1 MINKQLSFMAC
12 VAGLALMAATA
23 DAQQRGG
30 RGPVPAPAR
39 GADEGQGPYERL
51 ILRGGIVIDGT
62 GAPPRGPM
70 DIVIEGNRITAVRGS
85 GGGGRG
91 RRGGARGS
99 RGGRGGEQGGERGEN
114 QAGERA
120 GERGA
125 RGEQGGERGEGGEQG
140 ERGER
145 GEGNQPEPTVIDI
158 RGKYVMPGFINLHAH
173 AGEGKA
179 PQTEY
184 VYKLYLAHGVT
195 TLRGVS
201 FGPEEFGLSER
212 ERSARNEIVA
222 PRIVVYQ
229 RPPGWDLKT
238 ADEARAWVRGAAGR
252 GVEGLK
258 LDAYPP
264 EIMAA
269 LIDEAHKSRM
279 GTVAHLSQ
287 MGVAQMNALDA
298 ARVGL
303 DCVTHFYGI
312 FEALYKDHDVQPWPE
327 EMNYNNEQYRFGQVA
342 RQWDKIHPPG
352 SDEWK
357 ALLVE
362 FKERGTIL
370 DATMVA
376 YLASR
381 DLMRA
386 RSADW
391 HEKYTLPSLWNF
403 YTPNRSNHGSYF
415 YDWTTADEV
424 AWRNFYRVWMEFI
437 DDYNDIGGRVTV
449 SDDAAFIYNLWGFG
463 IIQEME
469 LFQEAGFHPLEVIRS
484 ATMYPAQAIFEPKR
498 MPIEYGV
505 VRPGMLADLA
515 IVGENPLH
523 NLKVLYGTGTPKLND
538 ETGKVERIGGIELV
552 VKDGIV
558 YDAKKLLADVAQMV
572 QDQKDGMKEGAENG
586 GEE

>member
-1 MINKQLSFMAC
+1 MILKHMWFMSF
-12 VAGLALMAATA
+12 VAAWSWGLALRVGVLGLVLMAAPA
-23 DAQQRGG
+23 DAQQRG
-30 RGPVPAPAR
+30 RGPFPAPAR

-51 ILRGGIVIDGT
+51 ILRGGIVIDGS

-70 DIVIEGNRITAVRGS
+70 DIVIEGNKITAVRGS
-85 GGGGRG
+85 GGRG
-91 RRGGARGS
+91 RRGS
-99 RGGRGGEQGGERGEN
+99 GR
-114 QAGERA
+114 

-125 RGEQGGERGEGGEQG
+125 DGERGDG
-140 ERGER
+140 ERGGGDEPER
-145 GEGNQPEPTVIDI
+145 NRPEPTVIDI

-195 TLRGVS
+195 TIRGVP

-222 PRIVVYQ
+222 PRIVIYQ
-229 RPPGWDLKT
+229 RPPGWDLKS
-238 ADEARAWVRGAAGR
+238 ADDARKWVQGAAVR

-264 EIMAA
+264 VIMAA
-269 LIDEAHKSRM
+269 LIDEAHRNRM

-287 MGVAQMNALDA
+287 MGVAQMNAQDA

-327 EMNYNNEQYRFGQVA
+327 GMNYNNEQYRFGQVA
-342 RQWDKIHPPG
+342 RQWDKIHPRG

-357 ALLVE
+357 ALLQE

-370 DATMVA
+370 DATMTA

-386 RSADW
+386 RNNEW
-391 HEKYTLPSLWNF
+391 HEKYTLPSLWQF
-403 YTPNRSNHGSYF
+403 YQPNRAVHGSYF

-424 AWRNFYRVWMEFI
+424 AWKNFYRVWMEFI

-449 SDDAAFIYNLWGFG
+449 SDDAAFIYSLWGFAY
-463 IIQEME
+463 IQEME

-498 MPIEYGV
+498 MPIEYGM
-505 VRPGMLADLA
+505 VRAGMLADLA
-515 IVGENPLH
+515 IVAENPLH
-523 NLKVLYGTGTPKLND
+523 NLKVLYGTGSPRLND

-558 YDAKKLLADVAQMV
+558 YDAKKLLADVAKMV
-572 QDQKDGMKEGAENG
+572 QDQKDLMKGEGEDG

>member
-1 MINKQLSFMAC
+1 M
-12 VAGLALMAATA
+12 
-23 DAQQRGG
+23 
-30 RGPVPAPAR
+30 
-39 GADEGQGPYERL
+39 
-51 ILRGGIVIDGT
+51 
-62 GAPPRGPM
+62 
-70 DIVIEGNRITAVRGS
+70 
-85 GGGGRG
+85 
-91 RRGGARGS
+91 
-99 RGGRGGEQGGERGEN
+99 
-114 QAGERA
+114 
-120 GERGA
+120 
-125 RGEQGGERGEGGEQG
+125 
-140 ERGER
+140 
-145 GEGNQPEPTVIDI
+145 
-158 RGKYVMPGFINLHAH
+158 
-173 AGEGKA
+173 
-179 PQTEY
+179 
-184 VYKLYLAHGVT
+184 AHGVT
-195 TLRGVS
+195 TIRGVS
-201 FGPEEFGLSER
+201 FGPEELGLSER
-212 ERSARNEIVA
+212 ERSANNEIVA

-229 RPPGWDLKT
+229 RPPGWDLKS
-238 ADEARAWVRGAAGR
+238 ADEARKWVQGAAVR

-258 LDAYPP
+258 LDSYPP

-269 LIDEAHKSRM
+269 LIDEAHRNRM

-287 MGVAQMNALDA
+287 MGVAQMNARDA

-312 FEALYKDHDVQPWPE
+312 FEALYKDHDVQPWPM

-342 RQWDKIHPPG
+342 RQWVKIHPPG

-357 ALLVE
+357 ALLQE

-381 DLMRA
+381 DVMRA
-386 RSADW
+386 RSAEW
-391 HEKYTLPSLWNF
+391 HEKYTLPSLWQF
-403 YTPNRSNHGSYF
+403 YQPNRAIHGSYF
-415 YDWTTADEV
+415 YDWTTADEI

-484 ATMYPAQAIFEPKR
+484 ATLYPAQAIFEPKR
-498 MPIEYGV
+498 QPIEYGV
-505 VRPGMLADLA
+505 IRPNMLADLA

-538 ETGKVERIGGIELV
+538 ETGQVERIGGIELV

-558 YDAKKLLADVAQMV
+558 YDAKRMLADVAKMV
-572 QDQKDGMKEGAENG
+572 EDQKNRTSETTTDEAIEN
-586 GEE
+586 

>member
-1 MINKQLSFMAC
+1 MMVRKHVWFIAC
-12 VAGLALMAATA
+12 VAAWSWVPSRTLRVGVAALALIAAPA
-23 DAQQRGG
+23 EAQRGD
-30 RGPVPAPAR
+30 RRPVPAPNR
-39 GADEGQGPYERL
+39 GEDEGQGPYERL

-70 DIVIEGNRITAVRGS
+70 DIVIEGNKIAAVRGS
-85 GGGGRG
+85 GGGRG
-91 RRGGARGS
+91 RRGGQRGQ
-99 RGGRGGEQGGERGEN
+99 R
-114 QAGERA
+114 

-125 RGEQGGERGEGGEQG
+125 RGEGGERGGLDEG

-145 GEGNQPEPTVIDI
+145 GERGGGNQPETTVIDI

-229 RPPGWDLKT
+229 RPPGWDLKS
-238 ADEARAWVRGAAGR
+238 ADDARKWVQGAAAR

-258 LDAYPP
+258 LDSYPP
-264 EIMAA
+264 PIMAA
-269 LIDEAHKSRM
+269 LIDEAHNNRM

-287 MGVAQMNALDA
+287 VGVAQMNAQDA

-327 EMNYNNEQYRFGQVA
+327 DMNYNNEQFRFGQVA
-342 RQWDKIHPPG
+342 RQWDKIYPPG
-352 SDEWK
+352 SPEWK
-357 ALLVE
+357 ALLQE

-370 DATMVA
+370 DSTMVA
-376 YLASR
+376 YLAGR
-381 DLMRA
+381 DVMRA

-391 HEKYTLPSLWNF
+391 HEKYTLPSLWQF
-403 YTPNRSNHGSYF
+403 YTPNRANHGSYF

-424 AWRNFYRVWMEFI
+424 AWKNFYRVWMQFI
-437 DDYNDIGGRVTV
+437 NDYNDIGGRVTV

-463 IIQEME
+463 CIQEME
-469 LFQEAGFHPLEVIRS
+469 LLQEAGLHPLEVIRS
-484 ATMYPAQAIFEPKR
+484 ATMYPAQAIFDPKR
-498 MPIEYGV
+498 KPIEYGV

-538 ETGKVERIGGIELV
+538 ETGQVERIGGIELV
-552 VKDGIV
+552 VKDGVV
-558 YDAKKLLADVAQMV
+558 YDAKKLLADVAKMV
-572 QDQKDGMKEGAENG
+572 QDQKNAMNKEAETVD
-586 GEE
+586 E

>member
-1 MINKQLSFMAC
+1 
-12 VAGLALMAATA
+12 V
-23 DAQQRGG
+23 
-30 RGPVPAPAR
+30 
-39 GADEGQGPYERL
+39 
-51 ILRGGIVIDGT
+51 
-62 GAPPRGPM
+62 
-70 DIVIEGNRITAVRGS
+70 
-85 GGGGRG
+85 
-91 RRGGARGS
+91 
-99 RGGRGGEQGGERGEN
+99 
-114 QAGERA
+114 
-120 GERGA
+120 
-125 RGEQGGERGEGGEQG
+125 
-140 ERGER
+140 
-145 GEGNQPEPTVIDI
+145 
-158 RGKYVMPGFINLHAH
+158 
-173 AGEGKA
+173 

-195 TLRGVS
+195 TIRGVP

-229 RPPGWDLKT
+229 RPPGWDLKS
-238 ADEARAWVRGAAGR
+238 ADEARAWVRAAAGR

-264 EIMAA
+264 VIMAT
-269 LIDEAHKSRM
+269 LIDEAERTRM

-287 MGVAQMNALDA
+287 MGVAQMNAQDA

-312 FEALYKDHDVQPWPE
+312 FEALYKDHDVQPWPVG
-327 EMNYNNEQYRFGQVA
+327 MNYNDEQYRFGQVA

-357 ALLVE
+357 ALLQE

-370 DATMVA
+370 DATMTA

-381 DLMRA
+381 DVMKERNA
-386 RSADW
+386 EW
-391 HEKYTLPSLWNF
+391 HAKYTLPSLWDF
-403 YTPNRSNHGSYF
+403 YQPNRATHGSYF
-415 YDWTTADEV
+415 YDWTTADEI
-424 AWRNFYRVWMEFI
+424 AWKNFYRVWMEFI

-449 SDDAAFIYNLWGFG
+449 SDDAAFIYSLWGFAY
-463 IIQEME
+463 IQEME

-484 ATMYPAQAIFEPKR
+484 ATMYPAEAIFEPKR

-523 NLKVLYGTGTPKLND
+523 NLKVLYGTGTPRLND
-538 ETGKVERIGGIELV
+538 ETGLMEQIGGIELV

-558 YDAKKLLADVAQMV
+558 YDAKKLLADVARMV
-572 QDQKDGMKEGAENG
+572 EDQKNGRAGGRAALAEPVAH
-586 GEE
+586 ER

>member
-1 MINKQLSFMAC
+1 MAC
-12 VAGLALMAATA
+12 FVALSLMPAPAEA
-23 DAQQRGG
+23 QRGG
-30 RGPVPAPAR
+30 GRRPIPAPDR
-39 GADEGQGPYERL
+39 RADEGQGPYDRL

-85 GGGGRG
+85 GGRG
-91 RRGGARGS
+91 RRGAR
-99 RGGRGGEQGGERGEN
+99 RGRRGPDRPEQAETADQQAEAGERGEAEEQRPGGERG
-114 QAGERA
+114 QAA
-120 GERGA
+120 ERGDDS
-125 RGEQGGERGEGGEQG
+125 GEQG
-140 ERGER
+140 ERGGTDQPESDR
-145 GEGNQPEPTVIDI
+145 PEPTVIDI

-184 VYKLYLAHGVT
+184 VYKLYMAHGVT

-222 PRIVVYQ
+222 PRLIIYQ
-229 RPPGWDLKT
+229 RPPGWDLKSP
-238 ADEARAWVRGAAGR
+238 DEARKWVQGAAAR

-264 EIMAA
+264 PIMAA
-269 LIDEAHKSRM
+269 LIDEAHRHRM

-287 MGVAQMNALDA
+287 MGVAQMNAIDA

-312 FEALYKDHDVQPWPE
+312 FEALYKDHDVQPWPV

-357 ALLVE
+357 ALLAE

-381 DLMRA
+381 DVMRA
-386 RSADW
+386 RSAEW
-391 HEKYTLPSLWNF
+391 HEKYTLPSLWQF
-403 YTPNRSNHGSYF
+403 YQPNRAVHGSYF

-424 AWRNFYRVWMEFI
+424 AWRNFYRVWMQFI
-437 DDYNDIGGRVTV
+437 DDYNDMGGRVTV

-523 NLKVLYGTGTPKLND
+523 NLKVLYGTGSPKLND
-538 ETGKVERIGGIELV
+538 ETGQVERIGGIELV

-558 YDAKKLLADVAQMV
+558 YDAKKMLADVAKMV
-572 QDQKDGMKEGAENG
+572 ENQKNRTTQTTTSEPGEN
-586 GEE
+586 